1 MSTPNRPSLSR
12 DVSPESIGEF
22 IAFSHTIQLT
32 SDDTILAVATGSTKR
47 KAHVDDRARSP
58 SPPFV
63 LADAAKLGFP
73 VFSKPIHQ
81 PKIALSS
88 FPKVTNSFA
97 QFDNKPFRKE
107 KVREWTYSERT
118 LPGIGGGTLKFK
130 TWSRGPQSEFGVI
143 AAQMK
148 EAELL
153 AKQRKKE
160 AKEAENREGS
170 AVAAER
176 PLFGHSQSSE
186 SVPQVGDDS
195 EIVSEAG
202 DADESVVSIASASSV
217 SARRPSRGRASS
229 RRRLSPTTLSR
240 IPIARASRY
249 TQ

>member
-1 MSTPNRPSLSR
+1 M
-12 DVSPESIGEF
+12 EE
-22 IAFSHTIQLT
+22 
-32 SDDTILAVATGSTKR
+32 
-47 KAHVDDRARSP
+47 RARSP

-63 LADAAKLGFP
+63 LADGAKLGFP
-73 VFSKPIHQ
+73 VFSKPIAQ

-107 KVREWTYSERT
+107 KVREWTFAERT

-170 AVAAER
+170 AHAER

-186 SVPQVGDDS
+186 SVPQVGDES
-195 EIVSEAG
+195 EVVSEVG
-202 DADESVVSIASASSV
+202 DADESVASIASAASTPTPV
-217 SARRPSRGRASS
+217 RGRGKKAKPRKSK
-229 RRRLSPTTLSR
+229 LAQEIVPDE
-240 IPIARASRY
+240 ID
-249 TQ
+249 

>member
-1 MSTPNRPSLSR
+1 MSLLAYT
-12 DVSPESIGEF
+12 
-22 IAFSHTIQLT
+22 AKLT
-32 SDDTILAVATGSTKR
+32 SDDTILAVATGSTKK

-97 QFDNKPFRKE
+97 QFDNKPLRKE
-107 KVREWTYSERT
+107 KVREWTYAERT

-170 AVAAER
+170 AHAER

-186 SVPQVGDDS
+186 SVPQVGDES
-195 EIVSEAG
+195 EVISEAG
-202 DADESVVSIASASSV
+202 DADESVASIASTGSTPT
-217 SARRPSRGRASS
+217 PSMRGRGKKAKPRKSK
-229 RRRLSPTTLSR
+229 LAQEIVPEDFD
-240 IPIARASRY
+240 
-249 TQ
+249 

>member
-1 MSTPNRPSLSR
+1 M
-12 DVSPESIGEF
+12 
-22 IAFSHTIQLT
+22 
-32 SDDTILAVATGSTKR
+32 
-47 KAHVDDRARSP
+47 
-58 SPPFV
+58 

-73 VFSKPIHQ
+73 VFSKPIHA

-118 LPGIGGGTLKFK
+118 LPTIGGGTLKFK
-130 TWSRGPQSEFGVI
+130 TWARGPQSEFGVI

-160 AKEAENREGS
+160 EKAAENREGS
-170 AVAAER
+170 AHAER
-176 PLFGHSQSSE
+176 PLFGHSPSSE

-195 EIVSEAG
+195 EIISEAG
-202 DADESVVSIASASSV
+202 DADDSIASIASASST
-217 SARRPSRGRASS
+217 PTPTMRGRGKKGKPRKSKLAQEIV
-229 RRRLSPTTLSR
+229 PDDFD
-240 IPIARASRY
+240 
-249 TQ
+249 